1 MDLIQNWLSE
11 MDTSISLLLMEFH
24 AYIMSIIRKEPK
36 DEIKLILTPLCSIL
50 SPTATK
56 QYLKQLER
64 VLVDI
69 SNNSSNGVRY
79 ERTL

>member
-50 SPTATK
+50 SPAASK
-56 QYLKQLER
+56 QCLKQLEGIFK
-64 VLVDI
+64 VV
-69 SNNSSNGVRY
+69 SNDVEYDCIG
-79 ERTL
+79 